1 MSGNTIAVEDIKDAV
16 RRVTEA
22 GGKVLGEPMEIPDVG
37 HYVAFTDTEG
47 NRGSILQ
54 SIRRKQMKKLDIHE
68 LEEACGPR

>member
-1 MSGNTIAVEDIKDAV
+1 VEDIKDAV

-22 GGKVLGEPMEIPDVG
+22 GGKVLGEPMEVLDVG
-37 HYVAFTDTEG
+37 DYVSFTDPEG

-54 SIRRKQMKKLDIHE
+54 SIRRKRMKKLDINE